1 MINFILEN
9 FDTIFK
15 NKTSLETLDKVIL
28 DLAIKGKLVEQ
39 NQDDEPAS
47 ELIKRIK
54 AEKQR
59 LIDEKVIKKEKPLP
73 PIEDEEIPFDIP
85 NNWEWVRLGNII
97 QVINGYAYKSNEYVK
112 ESKYQLIRLGN
123 VKNNFLKLNI
133 SEIYLDKTVIE
144 KTDLQRIKENDI
156 LVTLT
161 GTRGRRD
168 YFYTVRVSENDLKS
182 KELYLNQ
189 RVGNLRI
196 FKEIESKYI
205 NILLKSSYILDKIFL
220 TETGTANQGN
230 IGTEEVKKLV
240 LCIPPIE
247 EQKRIVSKVEKL
259 QSIIKDLKEIY
270 IKNQNNRENLKKSL
284 LSEIESQ
291 SSDKD
296 LLKNLETVF
305 TNFDKIIKT
314 KEDIKDIRNLIL
326 SLAIKGKLVEQNQ
339 DDEKAS
345 ELLKR
350 IKAEKQR
357 LIDEK
362 VIKKEKPLPPIE
374 DEEIPFDIPNNWEW
388 VRLGELGNIFNGN
401 SINEKVKKEK
411 YEDIPNGLNYIATKD
426 IDYPTS
432 IINYNNGIK
441 IPFEELNKFRIAHKN
456 SVLICSEGGSA
467 GKKIGI
473 TEEDICFGNKLY
485 ALESFSE
492 ELDNKYIFYVYNSSY
507 FYKNFK
513 GNETGIIGGV
523 SVNKFKNIEI
533 PLPPIEE
540 QKRIVSKVESLMK
553 ICDLLEE
560 KITLN
565 EKISDKLLESL
576 TK

>member
-73 PIEDEEIPFDIP
+73 PIEEEEIPFDIP
-85 NNWEWVRLGNII
+85 NSWEWVRLGEIIELLSGQDIPMSKCNSLGKGVPYLLGASNIEESTDEI
-97 QVINGYAYKSNEYVK
+97 IVERWIEVPRVIAKKGELLISCKGTVGKIIICNLEEVNLSRQLMGIKLFIGNMNYLKIFFKYYVEKLRNKSK
-112 ESKYQLIRLGN
+112 GLIPG
-123 VKNNFLKLNI
+123 I
-133 SEIYLDKTVIE
+133 SRE
-144 KTDLQRIKENDI
+144 DI
-156 LVTLT
+156 L
-161 GTRGRRD
+161 
-168 YFYTVRVSENDLKS
+168 K
-182 KELYLNQ
+182 
-189 RVGNLRI
+189 
-196 FKEIESKYI
+196 
-205 NILLKSSYILDKIFL
+205 ILFP
-220 TETGTANQGN
+220 
-230 IGTEEVKKLV
+230 
-240 LCIPPIE
+240 IPPIE

-305 TNFDKIIKT
+305 ANFDKIIKT

-345 ELLKR
+345 ELIKR

-432 IINYNNGIK
+432 IINYNNGVSCKIK
-441 IPFEELNKFRIAHKN
+441 
-456 SVLICSEGGSA
+456 
-467 GKKIGI
+467 
-473 TEEDICFGNKLY
+473 
-485 ALESFSE
+485 
-492 ELDNKYIFYVYNSSY
+492 
-507 FYKNFK
+507 
-513 GNETGIIGGV
+513 
-523 SVNKFKNIEI
+523 
-533 PLPPIEE
+533 
-540 QKRIVSKVESLMK
+540 
-553 ICDLLEE
+553 
-560 KITLN
+560 
-565 EKISDKLLESL
+565 
-576 TK
+576 

>member
-85 NNWEWVRLGNII
+85 NNWEWVRLGEIGLLQTGNTPSTSKAEYFGRDIPFI
-97 QVINGYAYKSNEYVK
+97 TPADISKGKIFYENRGLSFLGKEKGRVAKQNAILQVCIGGSIGKVYYTDREVCFNQQINGIDLYICNF
-112 ESKYQLIRLGN
+112 KY
-123 VKNNFLKLNI
+123 
-133 SEIYLDKTVIE
+133 IYL
-144 KTDLQRIKENDI
+144 I
-156 LVTLT
+156 LSST
-161 GTRGRRD
+161 
-168 YFYTVRVSENDLKS
+168 YFYEELIKNSNGTATPIINKS
-182 KELYLNQ
+182 SW
-189 RVGNLRI
+189 GNLPI
-196 FKEIESKYI
+196 P
-205 NILLKSSYILDKIFL
+205 L
-220 TETGTANQGN
+220 
-230 IGTEEVKKLV
+230 
-240 LCIPPIE
+240 PPIE

-374 DEEIPFDIPNNWEW
+374 EEEIPFDIPNNWEW

>member
-59 LIDEKVIKKEKPLP
+59 LIDEKIIKKEKSLP
-73 PIEDEEIPFDIP
+73 PIEEEEIPFDIP
-85 NNWEWVRLGNII
+85 NNWEWVRLKDISYLNPRNTAEDNLITSFVPMKLIFDGYENNHLTEDKLWKDIKSGFTHFKDDDIGIAKITPCFENRKSVIFKNLKNGLGAGTTELYII
-97 QVINGYAYKSNEYVK
+97 RVFGKDILNSY
-112 ESKYQLIRLGN
+112 L
-123 VKNNFLKLNI
+123 LNI
-133 SEIYLDKTVIE
+133 FKSERFITEGIKT
-144 KTDLQRIKENDI
+144 
-156 LVTLT
+156 
-161 GTRGRRD
+161 
-168 YFYTVRVSENDLKS
+168 Y
-182 KELYLNQ
+182 
-189 RVGNLRI
+189 
-196 FKEIESKYI
+196 
-205 NILLKSSYILDKIFL
+205 
-220 TETGTANQGN
+220 TGTAGQQR
-230 IGTEEVKKLV
+230 VKKEFVENFLIP
-240 LCIPPIE
+240 LPPIE

-270 IKNQNNRENLKKSL
+270 IKNQSNRENLKKSL

-326 SLAIKGKLVEQNQ
+326 SLAIKGKLVEQRE

-374 DEEIPFDIPNNWEW
+374 DEEIPFDIPNSWEW
-388 VRLGELGNIFNGN
+388 VRLGEVSKIVRGGSPRPINLYLTDASDGINWIKIGDTEKDGKYINSAKEKIKKEGIKKSRFVKKGDFLLTNSMSFGRPYILNIDGCVHDGWLIISDYQKNYDIDFLYYMLSSEFTYLQFSKNVSGSVVKN
-401 SINEKVKKEK
+401 LNIEKV
-411 YEDIPNGLNYIATKD
+411 I
-426 IDYPTS
+426 TS
-432 IINYNNGIK
+432 I
-441 IPFEELNKFRIAHKN
+441 F
-456 SVLICSEGGSA
+456 
-467 GKKIGI
+467 
-473 TEEDICFGNKLY
+473 
-485 ALESFSE
+485 
-492 ELDNKYIFYVYNSSY
+492 
-507 FYKNFK
+507 
-513 GNETGIIGGV
+513 
-523 SVNKFKNIEI
+523 

-565 EKISDKLLESL
+565 EKISENLFLSFIK
-576 TK
+576 

>member
-1 MINFILEN
+1 MINFILNN

-15 NKTSLETLDKVIL
+15 NETSLETLDKLIL
-28 DLAIKGKLVEQ
+28 DLAIRGKLVEQ
-39 NQDDEPAS
+39 DPNDEPAS

-59 LIDEKVIKKEKPLP
+59 LIDEKIIKKEKSLP
-73 PIEDEEIPFDIP
+73 PIEEEEIPFNIP

-205 NILLKSSYILDKIFL
+205 NILLKSGYILDKIFL

-270 IKNQNNRENLKKSL
+270 IKNQSNRENLKKSL

-326 SLAIKGKLVEQNQ
+326 SLAIKGKLVGQNPS
-339 DDEKAS
+339 DEPAS

-350 IKAEKQR
+350 IKSEKQR

-362 VIKKEKPLPPIE
+362 IIKKEKPLPPIE
-374 DEEIPFDIPNNWEW
+374 DKEIPFDIPNNWEW
-388 VRLGELGNIFNGN
+388 VRFVDLCSVLTCGYA
-401 SINEKVKKEK
+401 STPK
-411 YEDIPNGLNYIATKD
+411 YEKTGKAFISAKNVKPYKFLLD
-426 IDYPTS
+426 DY
-432 IINYNNGIK
+432 
-441 IPFEELNKFRIAHKN
+441 KFI
-456 SVLICSEGGSA
+456 
-467 GKKIGI
+467 
-473 TEEDICFGNKLY
+473 
-485 ALESFSE
+485 SE
-492 ELDNKYIFYVYNSSY
+492 ELYSKLTANTKPEKGDILLTRVGAGIGEATIIDVDLDFAIYVSLTLIKLIKNKVVAKYILLYINSPFFRELMIEST
-507 FYKNFK
+507 FGKNTSQ
-513 GNETGIIGGV
+513 GNLNVKKLRELP
-523 SVNKFKNIEI
+523 I

-565 EKISDKLLESL
+565 EKISDKLLESIL
-576 TK
+576 KN

>member
-345 ELLKR
+345 ELIKR

>member
-85 NNWEWVRLGNII
+85 NNWEWVRLGEIGLLQTGNTPSTSKAEYFGRDIPFI
-97 QVINGYAYKSNEYVK
+97 TPADISKGKIFYENRGLSFLGKEKGRVAKQNAILQVCIGGSIGKVYYTDREVCFNQQINGIDLYICNF
-112 ESKYQLIRLGN
+112 KY
-123 VKNNFLKLNI
+123 
-133 SEIYLDKTVIE
+133 IYL
-144 KTDLQRIKENDI
+144 I
-156 LVTLT
+156 LSST
-161 GTRGRRD
+161 
-168 YFYTVRVSENDLKS
+168 YFYEELIKNSNGTATPIINKS
-182 KELYLNQ
+182 SW
-189 RVGNLRI
+189 GNLPI
-196 FKEIESKYI
+196 P
-205 NILLKSSYILDKIFL
+205 L
-220 TETGTANQGN
+220 
-230 IGTEEVKKLV
+230 
-240 LCIPPIE
+240 PPIE

-345 ELLKR
+345 ELIKR

-565 EKISDKLLESL
+565 EKISQNLLLSFI
-576 TK
+576 K

>member
-73 PIEDEEIPFDIP
+73 PIEEEEIPFDIP
-85 NNWEWVRLGNII
+85 NSWEWVRLGNIVSI
-97 QVINGYAYKSNEYVK
+97 LGDGIHGTPEFDDNGEYYFINGNN
-112 ESKYQLIRLGN
+112 LIN
-123 VKNNFLKLNI
+123 KNIL
-133 SEIYLDKTVIE
+133 
-144 KTDLQRIKENDI
+144 IKENTKKVNYEEYLKYKKI
-156 LVTLT
+156 L
-161 GTRGRRD
+161 
-168 YFYTVRVSENDLKS
+168 SENTVLFSINGTIGNIAFYNNEKVILGKS
-182 KELYLNQ
+182 ACYF
-189 RVGNLRI
+189 NLL
-196 FKEIESKYI
+196 KEINKNYI
-205 NILLKSSYILDKIFL
+205 YILLKSEYFL
-220 TETGTANQGN
+220 EYAVNNATGTTIKNVSLNVMKNAK
-230 IGTEEVKKLV
+230 VPL
-240 LCIPPIE
+240 PPIE

-345 ELLKR
+345 ELIKR

-374 DEEIPFDIPNNWEW
+374 DEEIPFDIPNSWEW
-388 VRLGELGNIFNGN
+388 VRLGEIGLLQTGNTPSTSKAEYFGRDIPFITPADISKGKIFYENRGLSFLG
-401 SINEKVKKEK
+401 KEK
-411 YEDIPNGLNYIATKD
+411 GRVAKQNAILQVCIGGSIGKVYYTDREVCFNQQINGIDLYICNFKYIYLILSSTYFYEELIKNSNGTAT
-426 IDYPTS
+426 P
-432 IINYNNGIK
+432 IINK
-441 IPFEELNKFRIAHKN
+441 
-456 SVLICSEGGSA
+456 SSW
-467 GKKIGI
+467 
-473 TEEDICFGNKLY
+473 GNL
-485 ALESFSE
+485 S
-492 ELDNKYIFYVYNSSY
+492 
-507 FYKNFK
+507 
-513 GNETGIIGGV
+513 
-523 SVNKFKNIEI
+523 I
-533 PLPPIEE
+533 PLPPLKE

-565 EKISDKLLESL
+565 EKISENLFLSFIK
-576 TK
+576 

>member
-85 NNWEWVRLGNII
+85 SSWEVERLGKLLLSVTKGATPTTYGFSF
-97 QVINGYAYKSNEYVK
+97 QDKGINFLKVE
-112 ESKYQLIRLGN
+112 N
-123 VKNNFLKLNI
+123 VKNGIVVKDSIKTFISEEANIFQKRSQLEEGDILFSIAGTIGETCIIKKEYLPANTNQAFAILRGGKIVFELGFLKLLLNSLVLKKAKSLARGGAMNNI
-133 SEIYLDKTVIE
+133 SLED
-144 KTDLQRIKENDI
+144 IKKMI
-156 LVTLT
+156 
-161 GTRGRRD
+161 
-168 YFYTVRVSENDLKS
+168 
-182 KELYLNQ
+182 
-189 RVGNLRI
+189 
-196 FKEIESKYI
+196 
-205 NILLKSSYILDKIFL
+205 
-220 TETGTANQGN
+220 
-230 IGTEEVKKLV
+230 V
-240 LCIPPIE
+240 LIPPIE

-296 LLKNLETVF
+296 LLKSLETVF

-362 VIKKEKPLPPIE
+362 VIKREKPLPPIE

-388 VRLGELGNIFNGN
+388 VRLEDIILKIKYGYTASAETAGEVKFLRITDIQNNSVDWNSVPYCAISLEEYENYKLEKRDILIARTGGTVGKTFLIENDLKNMKSVYASYLISIKP
-401 SINEKVKKEK
+401 SINIDEKYLKNYFDTPLYWRLIKEK
-411 YEDIPNGLNYIATKD
+411 SQGTGQPN
-426 IDYPTS
+426 
-432 IINYNNGIK
+432 
-441 IPFEELNKFRIAHKN
+441 
-456 SVLICSEGGSA
+456 
-467 GKKIGI
+467 
-473 TEEDICFGNKLY
+473 
-485 ALESFSE
+485 
-492 ELDNKYIFYVYNSSY
+492 
-507 FYKNFK
+507 
-513 GNETGIIGGV
+513 
-523 SVNKFKNIEI
+523 VNAPSLKSLSI

-565 EKISDKLLESL
+565 EKISENLLLSFI
-576 TK
+576 K

>member
-73 PIEDEEIPFDIP
+73 PIEDEEIPFEIP

-345 ELLKR
+345 ELIKR

-565 EKISDKLLESL
+565 EKISEKLLESL

>member
-1 MINFILEN
+1 M
-9 FDTIFK
+9 
-15 NKTSLETLDKVIL
+15 
-28 DLAIKGKLVEQ
+28 GK
-39 NQDDEPAS
+39 
-47 ELIKRIK
+47 
-54 AEKQR
+54 
-59 LIDEKVIKKEKPLP
+59 
-73 PIEDEEIPFDIP
+73 
-85 NNWEWVRLGNII
+85 
-97 QVINGYAYKSNEYVK
+97 
-112 ESKYQLIRLGN
+112 
-123 VKNNFLKLNI
+123 
-133 SEIYLDKTVIE
+133 
-144 KTDLQRIKENDI
+144 
-156 LVTLT
+156 
-161 GTRGRRD
+161 
-168 YFYTVRVSENDLKS
+168 
-182 KELYLNQ
+182 
-189 RVGNLRI
+189 
-196 FKEIESKYI
+196 
-205 NILLKSSYILDKIFL
+205 
-220 TETGTANQGN
+220 
-230 IGTEEVKKLV
+230 
-240 LCIPPIE
+240 IPPLE
-247 EQKRIVSKVEKL
+247 EQKRIVSKIEKL

-291 SSDKD
+291 SNDKE

-374 DEEIPFDIPNNWEW
+374 EEEIPFDIPNNWEW

-473 TEEDICFGNKLY
+473 TKEDICFGNKLY
-485 ALESFSE
+485 ALESFSEELDNKYIFYVYNSSYFYKNFKGNETGIIGGVSVNKFKNIEIPESFSE

>member
-59 LIDEKVIKKEKPLP
+59 LIDEKIIKKEKSLP
-73 PIEDEEIPFDIP
+73 PIEEEEIPFDIP
-85 NNWEWVRLGNII
+85 NNWEWVRLKDISYLNPRNTAEDNLITSFVPMKLIFDGYENNHLTEDKLWKDIKSGFTHFKDDDIGIAKITPCFENRKSVIFKNLKNGLGAGTTELYII
-97 QVINGYAYKSNEYVK
+97 RVFGKDILNSY
-112 ESKYQLIRLGN
+112 L
-123 VKNNFLKLNI
+123 LNI
-133 SEIYLDKTVIE
+133 FKSERFITEGIKT
-144 KTDLQRIKENDI
+144 
-156 LVTLT
+156 
-161 GTRGRRD
+161 
-168 YFYTVRVSENDLKS
+168 Y
-182 KELYLNQ
+182 
-189 RVGNLRI
+189 
-196 FKEIESKYI
+196 
-205 NILLKSSYILDKIFL
+205 
-220 TETGTANQGN
+220 TGTAGQQR
-230 IGTEEVKKLV
+230 VKKEFVENFLIP
-240 LCIPPIE
+240 LPPIE

-270 IKNQNNRENLKKSL
+270 IKNQSNRENLKKSL

-345 ELLKR
+345 ELIKR
-350 IKAEKQR
+350 IKSEKQR

-374 DEEIPFDIPNNWEW
+374 DKEIPFDIPNNWEW
-388 VRLGELGNIFNGN
+388 VRFVDLCSVLTCGYA
-401 SINEKVKKEK
+401 STPK
-411 YEDIPNGLNYIATKD
+411 YEKTGKAFISAKNVKPYKFLLD
-426 IDYPTS
+426 DY
-432 IINYNNGIK
+432 
-441 IPFEELNKFRIAHKN
+441 KFI
-456 SVLICSEGGSA
+456 
-467 GKKIGI
+467 
-473 TEEDICFGNKLY
+473 
-485 ALESFSE
+485 SE
-492 ELDNKYIFYVYNSSY
+492 ELYSKLTANTKPEKGDILLTRVGAGIGEATIIDVDLDFAIYVSLTLIKLIKNKVVAKYILLYINSPFFRELMIEST
-507 FYKNFK
+507 FGKNTSQ
-513 GNETGIIGGV
+513 GNLNVKKLRELP
-523 SVNKFKNIEI
+523 I

-565 EKISDKLLESL
+565 EKISDKLLESIL
-576 TK
+576 KN